1 VSTERAAKSDRTLGG
16 WVGIYLRGVA
26 MGIAEIVPGISGG
39 TIAFVS
45 GIYEE
50 LVSSLATFSPKS
62 VVWLFTDPK
71 RFWQH
76 HNGNFLMYL
85 ALGMGTSVILFAK
98 LMSSAIATAPTLV
111 WGFFF
116 GLIMAS
122 VIEIGRTRKFA
133 LLGTLGVLGVGLG
146 FLVSRLTAVSSDPQL
161 WMYFAGGALAVC
173 AWLLPAIS
181 GSFVLLLLGLYTSV
195 LAAVSVLDF
204 SILPVFLLGCV
215 TGLALFSRLL
225 AYLMRHYAEPILSF
239 LTGFMA
245 GALVKLW
252 PWQIEGELMFASAWG
267 EATGMTPWPWLTWV
281 VMVAGG
287 GALWLLT
294 LVRQ

>member
-1 VSTERAAKSDRTLGG
+1 MSSRRAPSG

-26 MGIAEIVPGISGG
+26 MGIAELVPGVSGG

-45 GIYEE
+45 GIYRE
-50 LVSSLATFSPKS
+50 LVSSLAAFGPNS
-62 VVWLFTDPK
+62 VVMLFGDRQ
-71 RFWQH
+71 RFWRH
-76 HNGNFLMYL
+76 HNGSFLL
-85 ALGMGTSVILFAK
+85 WLGLGMLTSVLLFAK
-98 LMSSAIATAPTLV
+98 ALNYSIATAPTLV

-116 GLIMAS
+116 GLIAAS
-122 VIEIGRTRKFA
+122 VVDIGRARGRVSLA
-133 LLGTLGVLGVGLG
+133 TLGVLGLGLG
-146 FLVSRLTAVSSDPQL
+146 FAVSRLPAMSGDPQW

-195 LAAVSVLDF
+195 LGALSALDV

-215 TGLALFSRLL
+215 TGLSLFSKLL
-225 AYLMRHYAEPILSF
+225 AYLMRRYSEPILSV

-252 PWQIEGELMFASAWG
+252 PWQIDGELMLAGAWG
-267 EATGMTPWPWLTWV
+267 ETTGMSPWPWLTLS
-281 VMVAGG
+281 MMLLGG

-294 LVRQ
+294 LVRP

>member
-1 VSTERAAKSDRTLGG
+1 MSTDRTVGG
-16 WVGIYLRGVA
+16 WWGIYLRGVA
-26 MGIAEIVPGISGG
+26 MGIAEIVPGVSGG

-45 GIYEE
+45 GIYQE
-50 LVSSLATFSPKS
+50 LVTSLAAFGPKS
-62 VVWLFTDPK
+62 VFMLFTDPR

-76 HNGNFLMYL
+76 HNVKFLL
-85 ALGMGTSVILFAK
+85 CLGLGMLSSVVLFARV
-98 LMSSAIATAPTLV
+98 LSVAIANAPTLV

-116 GLIMAS
+116 GLIAAS
-122 VIEIGRTRKFA
+122 VIDIGRARRRATLATFG
-133 LLGTLGVLGVGLG
+133 LLGLILGLAMSELPTVAGE
-146 FLVSRLTAVSSDPQL
+146 PEL

-195 LAAVSVLDF
+195 LQAVTLLDW
-204 SILPVFLLGCV
+204 SILPVFVLGCA
-215 TGLALFSRLL
+215 TGLALFSKLL
-225 AYLMRHYAEPILSF
+225 ALLMRHYSETILSF

-252 PWQIEGELMFASAWG
+252 PWQFEGELMLAGAWA
-267 EATGMTPWPWLTWV
+267 EATSLPSWPLLTV
-281 VMVAGG
+281 LMMLFGS

-294 LVRQ
+294 QVRQ